1 VPTWARAYAQGQ
13 WSVAIELLQAMPEAS
28 LTAWHWL
35 HLARAL
41 EKRSRLVEAF
51 GAYERLHDLAAE
63 GAALPGMSDVS
74 RQAKTESGALSH
86 RIPWAEVQLG
96 RGLPAGAL
104 VFVDQQWLEPARLRS
119 PYPVNPGWH
128 TFLVESNGV
137 VLAARR
143 TFFEE
148 GQSRLVPLTGFDGS
162 ATSAASLS
170 AAAEPNLVHGE
181 AEAELGGASSAPG
194 RRALTWRPSEGRLE
208 ADRHQN
214 LLPAAY
220 VSLAI
225 GAAGTAVGTG
235 FLIAAGNTSSV
246 TTCPYSTSCA
256 EDSENAGDAWR
267 SRATAATVSY
277 GIGFAGLITA
287 GVLWLLHEEPE
298 ARSSVA
304 LGKVELEP
312 QIHPTGASVS
322 GRF

>member
-1 VPTWARAYAQGQ
+1 
-13 WSVAIELLQAMPEAS
+13 MPEAS

-41 EKRSRLVEAF
+41 EKSSRLVEAF

-63 GAALPGMSDVS
+63 GAALPGMSDVA
-74 RQAKTESGALSH
+74 RQARTESGALSH

-96 RGLPAGAL
+96 RELPAGAL

-148 GQSRLVPLTGFDGS
+148 GQSRLVPLTGLDG
-162 ATSAASLS
+162 ATASTPADPS
-170 AAAEPNLVHGE
+170 EVDTRAG
-181 AEAELGGASSAPG
+181 AELGNPSNAPA
-194 RRALTWRPSEGRLE
+194 RRDLTWPPSDARVD
-208 ADRHQN
+208 ADRQHD
-214 LLPAAY
+214 LLSATY

-225 GAAGTAVGTG
+225 GTAGTLVGTG
-235 FLIAAGNTSSV
+235 FFIAAANTGESNPNCY
-246 TTCPYSTSCA
+246 TTSCVQYSRNVR
-256 EDSENAGDAWR
+256 ESWR
-267 SRATAATVSY
+267 ARAKAATVGY
-277 GIGFAGLITA
+277 AVGFAGLLTGA
-287 GVLWLLHEEPE
+287 VLWVLHGEHE

-304 LGKVELEP
+304 LGQVELEP
-312 QIHPTGASVS
+312 QIHPTGASLS